1 MRLTA
6 MATPTEFELLDVNG
20 NFNGPLTIEFL
31 GAGIYDSGT
40 EVNDGQGALF
50 SPVGGTAS
58 DEGRIVG
65 IPDYRDSKLQ
75 NQHLLECSYHCWD

>member
-40 EVNDGQGALF
+40 EVTMMVKARYSL
-50 SPVGGTAS
+50 P
-58 DEGRIVG
+58 
-65 IPDYRDSKLQ
+65 
-75 NQHLLECSYHCWD
+75 